1 MATFRPPFAYNTGEP
16 ISGTTQYGNF
26 VIGNVE
32 VDYSSDYGGV
42 KWWASPEEITGF
54 VIGTSRPG
62 GQPVPSGV
70 TGTANVGFWRSKG
83 RTDEA
88 FLDLSNYIAAKDG
101 RPPFATVNDAEIWLE
116 SNGYYTSFIAPT
128 PTPTST
134 IANTPTTT
142 TTPTNTETPTGTPT
156 PEPTTTLTATPTQT
170 GTAAV
175 TPTATTTETQTPTT
189 TTTLTAT

>member
-70 TGTANVGFWRSKG
+70 TGTANVGFWRSK
-83 RTDEA
+83 
-88 FLDLSNYIAAKDG
+88 NYD
-101 RPPFATVNDAEIWLE
+101 
-116 SNGYYTSFIAPT
+116 
-128 PTPTST
+128 ST
-134 IANTPTTT
+134 KW
-142 TTPTNTETPTGTPT
+142 
-156 PEPTTTLTATPTQT
+156 
-170 GTAAV
+170 
-175 TPTATTTETQTPTT
+175 
-189 TTTLTAT
+189 

>member
-70 TGTANVGFWRSKG
+70 TGKIITTIKWANQDSK
-83 RTDEA
+83 
-88 FLDLSNYIAAKDG
+88 
-101 RPPFATVNDAEIWLE
+101 PIWC
-116 SNGYYTSFIAPT
+116 
-128 PTPTST
+128 
-134 IANTPTTT
+134 
-142 TTPTNTETPTGTPT
+142 TE
-156 PEPTTTLTATPTQT
+156 LTFRI
-170 GTAAV
+170 
-175 TPTATTTETQTPTT
+175 
-189 TTTLTAT
+189 